1 MYWVR
6 ALTDSIDS
14 FDSSCCAPHLLYI
27 ASQLDNASDGDQRRV
42 ILRSMNE
49 YLTQVTEALFYVIG
63 EEGLGRKIV
72 NGLHESL
79 MS

>member
-1 MYWVR
+1 
-6 ALTDSIDS
+6 
-14 FDSSCCAPHLLYI
+14 
-27 ASQLDNASDGDQRRV
+27 
-42 ILRSMNE
+42 MNE

>member
-1 MYWVR
+1 MLR
-6 ALTDSIDS
+6 AVGAL
-14 FDSSCCAPHLLYI
+14 HLLYV

-42 ILRSMNE
+42 VLRSMNE
-49 YLTQVTEALFYVIG
+49 YLTQVTEALIYVMS
-63 EEGLGRKIV
+63 EEGLRRKIV